1 MVLCVMIVGIHLLP
15 LSFVNSWDLKE
26 QMVKHTLFHMLKYI
40 HRSSVDGLYAI
51 QHEYIPCL
59 YCIIE
64 STSIPVRLMLDDY

>member
-1 MVLCVMIVGIHLLP
+1 
-15 LSFVNSWDLKE
+15 
-26 QMVKHTLFHMLKYI
+26 MLKYI

-64 STSIPVRLMLDDY
+64 STSIPVRLMLDDYYGVMGIDYSNLYIKYELMGG